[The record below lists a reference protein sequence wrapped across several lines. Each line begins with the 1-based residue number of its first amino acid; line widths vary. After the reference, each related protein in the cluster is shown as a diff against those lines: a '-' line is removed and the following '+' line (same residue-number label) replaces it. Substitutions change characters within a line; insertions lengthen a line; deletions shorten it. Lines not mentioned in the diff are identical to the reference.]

1 MPDPIRVIVV
11 DDHPLYRSGVVATL
25 REYPDIDVVGQGA
38 SASDAVELVV
48 KARPD
53 IALLDISM
61 PGGGLNAIGQI
72 RNAFER
78 TKIIMLTASEDEAE
92 VMTAL
97 ESGSAAYALKGVG
110 GDDLAS
116 IIRSVANGGSYV
128 EPTLAGR
135 LLINARNNRDA
146 PTSAISTLS
155 ARELDVARL
164 LTAGMSNK
172 EIARKLG
179 LQEKTVKHHM
189 TQVLQK
195 LRVRNRV
202 EAAMLARSHFEKAGR
217 SGN

>member
-1 MPDPIRVIVV
+1 MPEPIRVIVV

-25 REYPDIDVVGQGA
+25 KEFPDIDVVGQGA
-38 SASDAVELVV
+38 SAADAVELAI
-48 KARPD
+48 KTKPD

-61 PGGGLNAIGQI
+61 PGSGLSAIGQI
-72 RNAFER
+72 RSASER
-78 TKIIMLTASEDEAE
+78 TRIVMLTASEDEAE

-97 ESGSAAYALKGVG
+97 ESGAAAYTLKGVG
-110 GDDLAS
+110 GDDLMS
-116 IIRSVANGGSYV
+116 IIRTVASGGSYV
-128 EPTLAGR
+128 APTLAGR
-135 LLINARNNRDA
+135 LLVNAKNNRETPAD
-146 PTSAISTLS
+146 AISTLS

-164 LTAGMSNK
+164 LTEGHSNK

-202 EAAMLARSHFEKAGR
+202 EAAMLARSHFDKAIR
-217 SGN
+217 S

>member
-38 SASDAVELVV
+38 SAADAVELAV

-61 PGGGLNAIGQI
+61 PGGGLSAIGQI
-72 RNAFER
+72 RSAAER
-78 TKIIMLTASEDEAE
+78 TRVVMLTASEDEAE

-97 ESGSAAYALKGVG
+97 ESGAAAYTLKGVG
-110 GDDLAS
+110 GDDLVS
-116 IIRSVANGGSYV
+116 IIRSVASGGSYV
-128 EPTLAGR
+128 APSLAGR
-135 LLINARNNRDA
+135 LLVNARNNREA
-146 PTSAISTLS
+146 PVHAVSTLS
-155 ARELDVARL
+155 SRELDVARL
-164 LTAGMSNK
+164 LTEGLSNK

-202 EAAMLARSHFEKAGR
+202 EAAMLARSHFEKA
-217 SGN
+217 SK

>member
-1 MPDPIRVIVV
+1 MPEPIRVIVV

-38 SASDAVELVV
+38 SASDAVELAA
-48 KARPD
+48 KAKPD

-72 RNAFER
+72 RNAVER
-78 TKIIMLTASEDEAE
+78 AKIIMLTASEDEAE
-92 VMTAL
+92 VMAAL
-97 ESGSAAYALKGVG
+97 ESGAAAYALKGVG
-110 GDDLAS
+110 GDDLVS
-116 IIRSVANGGSYV
+116 IIRSVASGGSYV
-128 EPTLAGR
+128 APSLAGR
-135 LLINARNNRDA
+135 LLVNARNNRDA
-146 PTSAISTLS
+146 PASAISTLS

-164 LTAGMSNK
+164 LTEGMSNK

-202 EAAMLARSHFEKAGR
+202 EAAMLVRTHFEKPG
-217 SGN
+217 S